1 MSRLRVLSRRLLTLL
16 AVLAASAS
24 LWAQGDK
31 AFVPLP
37 AGQSLQEPLP
47 ATPLVFTAYAF
58 VWVALLAYIFVLWQ
72 PAQDASSASSP
83 IVEVDVH
90 ARQRRLTDAGHA
102 LHLHPG
108 RAAASA
114 S

>member
-1 MSRLRVLSRRLLTLL
+1 MTRFRLLSRRLLTLL

-37 AGQSLQEPLP
+37 AGQSLQEQLP

-58 VWVALLAYIFVLWQ
+58 VWVALLTYVFILFSRLKK
-72 PAQDASSASSP
+72 
-83 IVEVDVH
+83 VERELVD
-90 ARQRRLTDAGHA
+90 LKSKS
-102 LHLHPG
+102 
-108 RAAASA
+108 RATRA
-114 S
+114 